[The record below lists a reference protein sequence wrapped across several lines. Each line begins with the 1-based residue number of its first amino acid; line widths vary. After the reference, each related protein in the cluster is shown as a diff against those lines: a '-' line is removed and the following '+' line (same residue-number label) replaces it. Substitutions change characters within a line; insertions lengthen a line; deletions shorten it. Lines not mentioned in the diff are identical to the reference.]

1 MTIEIKW
8 SPLQLLGKCGCLH
21 VRENV
26 ICTCMNQTAATYKV
40 IVIYYVISY
49 KEGISETQQ
58 YEPAWARKDGKA

>member
-1 MTIEIKW
+1 
-8 SPLQLLGKCGCLH
+8 
-21 VRENV
+21 
-26 ICTCMNQTAATYKV
+26 MNQTAATYKV